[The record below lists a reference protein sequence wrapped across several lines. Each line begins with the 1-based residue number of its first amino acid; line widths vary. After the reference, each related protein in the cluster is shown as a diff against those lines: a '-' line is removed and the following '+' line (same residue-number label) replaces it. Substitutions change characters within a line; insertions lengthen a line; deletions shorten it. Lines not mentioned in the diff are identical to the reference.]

1 MVYVKSVLKC
11 YTTGELLDGMGVHQ
25 RPVKVE
31 SWPKDSDKKR
41 LKIKKKSNQQSLNM
55 SQVTRRRR
63 CTIIMQW

>member
-41 LKIKKKSNQQSLNM
+41 LKIKKNLTNRALIWAKSQDEGG
-55 SQVTRRRR
+55 VR
-63 CTIIMQW
+63 

>member
-41 LKIKKKSNQQSLNM
+41 LKIKKKK
-55 SQVTRRRR
+55 
-63 CTIIMQW
+63 I